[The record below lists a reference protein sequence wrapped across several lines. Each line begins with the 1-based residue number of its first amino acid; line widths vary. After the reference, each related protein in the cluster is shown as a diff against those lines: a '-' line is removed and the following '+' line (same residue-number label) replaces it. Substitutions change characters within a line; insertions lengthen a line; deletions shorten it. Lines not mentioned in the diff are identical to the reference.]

1 MNLDLTSSLAA
12 LEAEIL
18 ERKREAKE
26 KKRVAAEEVRQL
38 GEQLEV
44 IRKASEAAKLLEAR
58 SDTPG
63 GSGAPLR
70 TAPTKVTDRSDEDFG
85 FVWAAQDPETGEPI
99 YDVRVV
105 SGYDSHR
112 DRARAAARVYGHQ
125 LREGSLATAIFETG
139 ETSAVDAGS
148 ARGSLG
154 SIVRYGD
161 EWTRRQGWLY
171 YRGDLTCDVDM
182 VRLLLGETADGP
194 YPSNEGEGA

>member
-26 KKRVAAEEVRQL
+26 EKRAAAEKERQL
-38 GEQLEV
+38 GEELQI
-44 IRKASEAAKLLEAR
+44 IRTARQAARGLLP
-58 SDTPG
+58 STDTPG
-63 GSGAPLR
+63 DSGTRLR
-70 TAPTKVTDRSDEDFG
+70 TAPTRVTDAADEDYG

-105 SGYDSHR
+105 SGYGSHR

-125 LREGSLATAIFETG
+125 LREGSLAAAIFETG
-139 ETSAVDAGS
+139 ETSAADAGS

-154 SIVRYGD
+154 SIVRYGN
-161 EWTRRQGWLY
+161 EWTRLNGWLY
-171 YRGDLTCDVDM
+171 YQGHLTCDVDM
-182 VRLLLGETADGP
+182 VRLVLGEISEGNSPDNLHDGV
-194 YPSNEGEGA
+194 